1 MNQLDPSWDAE
12 QKEALIRQGKVGSIF
27 NVVGAKQ
34 INRLQRMAV
43 EETRLGIPLVV
54 ARDVIHGYRTI
65 YPIPLGQGATWN
77 PELVEQAAQLTAKE
91 AVSDGIRWAFSPMVD
106 VAHDPRWGRVAEGY
120 GEDPLLTSQ
129 MAAATV
135 RGYQHELSS
144 TPQDGP
150 SKIYNRP
157 SAVKSKIRRQ
167 PPNLSSMPQA
177 SGPSSNSASGPSSNS
192 ASGPIPSDRALGQ
205 RTSNSAAVQQSAGR
219 SAGLRPALAACVKHF
234 AGYSASEGGRDY
246 NTTWIPETQLRDI
259 YLPPFKAALDAG
271 AMSVMCSFNAL
282 NGLPSSANHHLNV
295 DILRDEWHSDALLVS
310 DWGSGSDLVP
320 HGLCA
325 DKKEAAERCINA
337 RMEMDMQGNI
347 YTDYLAELI
356 AEGKVK
362 ESQIDDCVRSILRL
376 KYRLGLFDNPY
387 VDEDKVIAY
396 TPEALELATRVAE
409 ESAIL
414 LKNNGILPLSISP
427 QEKSSSTIYNLKS
440 TIYNKAAPPNLSS
453 MPQASGPTSNSASD
467 LTSNSAAVQLPT
479 AKRSILITGPL
490 AHQKKEQLGTW
501 VFDAQ
506 PDHSVTPLE
515 AFQQMVS
522 SFDFPLS
529 TFDYI
534 YEPGLAYSRDKNTDF
549 SKVIAK
555 AKQADVI
562 LYFCGEE
569 AILSGE
575 ARCRA
580 DLNLPGAQRELMKA
594 LATTGKPV
602 VMIVMAG
609 RPLTIGAEVE
619 QAAAV
624 LYAFH
629 GGTMAG
635 QALCNII
642 TGKTVPSGKTPIT
655 FPKMVGQVPL
665 YYNRLNTGRPSYDP
679 PMLIDSI
686 PIGCPQFSIGQSSYW
701 LETPTEPLFPFGFG
715 LSYTTFEYGPTHVQM
730 VNDKMVN
737 GFMPQAESSSI
748 IYHLS
753 SMPQAS
759 GLTSNSVSGQYTVSC
774 TIKNTGS
781 YDAYETA
788 QLYAHQLSG
797 AVARPIAEL
806 KGFKK
811 VFIPAGDSCT
821 VTFTIT
827 PEQLGY
833 WHESWEP
840 VRGSDVKAH
849 RYYFATDNAPFSFRI
864 APHS

>member
-1 MNQLDPSWDAE
+1 MTLEEKIGQMNQLDPSWDAE

-77 PELVEQAAQLTAKE
+77 PELIEQAAQLTAKE

-120 GEDPLLTSQ
+120 GEDPFLTSQ

-150 SKIYNRP
+150 S
-157 SAVKSKIRRQ
+157 
-167 PPNLSSMPQA
+167 
-177 SGPSSNSASGPSSNS
+177 SNSASGPSSNS
-192 ASGPIPSDRALGQ
+192 V
-205 RTSNSAAVQQSAGR
+205 AVQQSKGR
-219 SAGLRPALAACVKHF
+219 SAGLRPAMAACVKHF

-320 HGLCA
+320 HGLCT

-427 QEKSSSTIYNLKS
+427 QD
-440 TIYNKAAPPNLSS
+440 
-453 MPQASGPTSNSASD
+453 G

-515 AFQQMVS
+515 AFEQLLNGKCPTSNSASGPTSNSAAVELPTAQRS
-522 SFDFPLS
+522 NFQLL
-529 TFDYI
+529 
-534 YEPGLAYSRDKNTDF
+534 YEPGLTYSRDKNTDF

-580 DLNLPGAQRELMKA
+580 DLNLPGAQREMMKA
-594 LATTGKPV
+594 LSATGKPV
-602 VMIVMAG
+602 VMVVMAG

-624 LYAFH
+624 IYAFH

-635 QALCNII
+635 PALYNII

-715 LSYTTFEYGPTHVQM
+715 LSYTTFEYGPTTYE
-730 VNDKMVN
+730 K
-737 GFMPQAESSSI
+737 
-748 IYHLS
+748 
-753 SMPQAS
+753 QAS
-759 GLTSNSVSGQYTVSC
+759 GAYEVTCL
-774 TIKNTGS
+774 IKNTGKFN
-781 YDAYETA
+781 AFETA

-833 WHESWEP
+833 WHDTWEP

-849 RYYFATDNAPFSFRI
+849 RYYFDTDNAPFTFRI

>member
-1 MNQLDPSWDAE
+1 MTLEEKIGQMNQLDPSWDAE
-12 QKEALIRQGKVGSIF
+12 PKEALIRQGKVGSIF

-77 PELVEQAAQLTAKE
+77 PELIEQAAQLTAKE

-135 RGYQHELSS
+135 KGYQS
-144 TPQDGP
+144 QG
-150 SKIYNRP
+150 
-157 SAVKSKIRRQ
+157 
-167 PPNLSSMPQA
+167 M
-177 SGPSSNSASGPSSNS
+177 
-192 ASGPIPSDRALGQ
+192 
-205 RTSNSAAVQQSAGR
+205 
-219 SAGLRPALAACVKHF
+219 AACVKHF

-362 ESQIDDCVRSILRL
+362 ESQIDECVRSILRL

-427 QEKSSSTIYNLKS
+427 QNLQSKIYNKASAAKSTIGHRPYNLKS
-440 TIYNKAAPPNLSS
+440 KIRP
-453 MPQASGPTSNSASD
+453 SA
-467 LTSNSAAVQLPT
+467 V
-479 AKRSILITGPL
+479 SILITGPL

-506 PDHSVTPLE
+506 PEHSVTPLE

-534 YEPGLAYSRDKNTDF
+534 YEPGLTYSRDKNTDF

-594 LATTGKPV
+594 LAATGKPV
-602 VMIVMAG
+602 VMVVMAG

-715 LSYTTFEYGPTHVQM
+715 LSYTTFEYGPTHVQINGKILNDQINEQM
-730 VNDKMVN
+730 VNDQMVN
-737 GFMPQAESSSI
+737 I
-748 IYHLS
+748 
-753 SMPQAS
+753 
-759 GLTSNSVSGQYTVSC
+759 SC
-774 TIKNTGS
+774 VIKNTGKF
-781 YDAYETA
+781 DAYETA

-833 WHESWEP
+833 WHDTWEP

-849 RYYFATDNAPFSFRI
+849 RYYFATDNAPFTFRI

>member
-1 MNQLDPSWDAE
+1 MTLEEKIGQMNQLDPSWDAE
-12 QKEALIRQGKVGSIF
+12 PKEALIRQGKVGSIF
-27 NVVGAKQ
+27 NVVGVKQ

-77 PELVEQAAQLTAKE
+77 PELIEQAAQLTAKE

-120 GEDPLLTSQ
+120 GEDPFLTSQ

-144 TPQDGP
+144 TPQAE
-150 SKIYNRP
+150 SSSIIYH
-157 SAVKSKIRRQ
+157 
-167 PPNLSSMPQA
+167 LSSMPQA
-177 SGPSSNSASGPSSNS
+177 
-192 ASGPIPSDRALGQ
+192 
-205 RTSNSAAVQQSAGR
+205 
-219 SAGLRPALAACVKHF
+219 AGLRPALAACVKHF

-427 QEKSSSTIYNLKS
+427 QNLQSKIYNKASAAKSTIGHRPYNLKS
-440 TIYNKAAPPNLSS
+440 KIRP
-453 MPQASGPTSNSASD
+453 SA
-467 LTSNSAAVQLPT
+467 V
-479 AKRSILITGPL
+479 SILITGPL

-522 SFDFPLS
+522 SFDFRTSSGLS

-534 YEPGLAYSRDKNTDF
+534 YEPGLTYSRDKNTDF

-594 LATTGKPV
+594 LAATGKPV
-602 VMIVMAG
+602 VMVVMAG

-624 LYAFH
+624 IYAFH

-715 LSYTTFEYGPTHVQM
+715 LSYTTFEYGPTTYE
-730 VNDKMVN
+730 K
-737 GFMPQAESSSI
+737 
-748 IYHLS
+748 
-753 SMPQAS
+753 QAS
-759 GLTSNSVSGQYTVSC
+759 GAYEVTCL
-774 TIKNTGS
+774 IKNTGKFN
-781 YDAYETA
+781 AFETA

-833 WHESWEP
+833 WHDTWEP

-849 RYYFATDNAPFSFRI
+849 RYYFATDNAPFTFRI

>member
-1 MNQLDPSWDAE
+1 MTLEEKIGQMNQLDPSWDAE
-12 QKEALIRQGKVGSIF
+12 PKEALIRQGKVGSIF

-77 PELVEQAAQLTAKE
+77 PELIEQAAQLTAKE

-120 GEDPLLTSQ
+120 GEDPFLTSQ

-150 SKIYNRP
+150 SSN
-157 SAVKSKIRRQ
+157 SAAVHLPTAPAVQ
-167 PPNLSSMPQA
+167 HPT
-177 SGPSSNSASGPSSNS
+177 SNSASGPTSNS
-192 ASGPIPSDRALGQ
+192 ASGP
-205 RTSNSAAVQQSAGR
+205 T
-219 SAGLRPALAACVKHF
+219 RPALAACVKHF

-320 HGLCA
+320 HGLCT

-362 ESQIDDCVRSILRL
+362 ESQIDECVRSILRL

-427 QEKSSSTIYNLKS
+427 QEKSSSTIYNRPSAVKS
-440 TIYNKAAPPNLSS
+440 KIRP
-453 MPQASGPTSNSASD
+453 SA
-467 LTSNSAAVQLPT
+467 V
-479 AKRSILITGPL
+479 SILITGPL

-506 PDHSVTPLE
+506 PEHSVTPLE
-515 AFQQMVS
+515 AFEQLLNGKCPTSNSASGPTSNSAAVQHPTAQRS
-522 SFDFPLS
+522 NFQLL
-529 TFDYI
+529 
-534 YEPGLAYSRDKNTDF
+534 YEPGLTYSRDKNTDF

-594 LATTGKPV
+594 LAATGKPV
-602 VMIVMAG
+602 VMVVMAG

-715 LSYTTFEYGPTHVQM
+715 LSYTTFEYGPTHVQQSEGRS
-730 VNDKMVN
+730 N
-737 GFMPQAESSSI
+737 S
-748 IYHLS
+748 
-753 SMPQAS
+753 AS
-759 GLTSNSVSGQYTVSC
+759 GLTSNSASGQYTVSC

-781 YDAYETA
+781 YDAFEIA
-788 QLYAHQLSG
+788 QLYSRQQSG
-797 AVARPIAEL
+797 TVARPIAEL

-821 VTFTIT
+821 VTFTLT

-833 WHESWEP
+833 WHDTWEP

-849 RYYFATDNAPFSFRI
+849 RYYFATDNAPFTFRI

>member
-1 MNQLDPSWDAE
+1 MTLEEKIGQMNQLDPSWDAE
-12 QKEALIRQGKVGSIF
+12 PKEALIRQGKVGSIF

-77 PELVEQAAQLTAKE
+77 PELIEQAAQLTAKE

-120 GEDPLLTSQ
+120 GEDPFLTSQ

-144 TPQDGP
+144 TPQG
-150 SKIYNRP
+150 
-157 SAVKSKIRRQ
+157 
-167 PPNLSSMPQA
+167 
-177 SGPSSNSASGPSSNS
+177 GPSSNSASGLTSNSVSGPTSNS
-192 ASGPIPSDRALGQ
+192 ASGP
-205 RTSNSAAVQQSAGR
+205 T
-219 SAGLRPALAACVKHF
+219 RPALAACVKHF

-320 HGLCA
+320 HGLCT

-414 LKNNGILPLSISP
+414 LKNNGILPLSITP
-427 QEKSSSTIYNLKS
+427 QNLQSK
-440 TIYNKAAPPNLSS
+440 IYNKA
-453 MPQASGPTSNSASD
+453 
-467 LTSNSAAVQLPT
+467 SAAKSTIGHRPYNLQSKIRPSAV
-479 AKRSILITGPL
+479 SILITGPL

-506 PDHSVTPLE
+506 PEHSVTPLE

-522 SFDFPLS
+522 SFDFRTSSGLS

-534 YEPGLAYSRDKNTDF
+534 YEPGLTYSRDKNTDF

-594 LATTGKPV
+594 LAATGKPV
-602 VMIVMAG
+602 VMVVMAG

-635 QALCNII
+635 LALCNII

-715 LSYTTFEYGPTHVQM
+715 LSYTTFEYGPTHVQQSEGQS
-730 VNDKMVN
+730 N
-737 GFMPQAESSSI
+737 FQ
-748 IYHLS
+748 
-753 SMPQAS
+753 QRS
-759 GLTSNSVSGQYTVSC
+759 GLTSNSASGLYTISC
-774 TIKNTGS
+774 TIRNTGS

-833 WHESWEP
+833 WHDTWEP

-849 RYYFATDNAPFSFRI
+849 RYYFATDNAPFTFRI

>member
-12 QKEALIRQGKVGSIF
+12 PKEALIRQGKVGSIF
-27 NVVGAKQ
+27 NVVGAKE

-77 PELVEQAAQLTAKE
+77 PELIEQAAQLTAKE

-120 GEDPLLTSQ
+120 GEDPFLTSQ

-150 SKIYNRP
+150 S
-157 SAVKSKIRRQ
+157 
-167 PPNLSSMPQA
+167 
-177 SGPSSNSASGPSSNS
+177 SNSASGP
-192 ASGPIPSDRALGQ
+192 
-205 RTSNSAAVQQSAGR
+205 TSNSAAVKQPAGR
-219 SAGLRPALAACVKHF
+219 SAGLRPAMAACVKHF

-427 QEKSSSTIYNLKS
+427 QNLQSKIYNRPSAVKS
-440 TIYNKAAPPNLSS
+440 KIRP
-453 MPQASGPTSNSASD
+453 SA
-467 LTSNSAAVQLPT
+467 V
-479 AKRSILITGPL
+479 SILITGPL

-506 PDHSVTPLE
+506 PEHSVTPLE
-515 AFQQMVS
+515 AFQSLNVQLPTAQRS
-522 SFDFPLS
+522 NFQLLF
-529 TFDYI
+529 
-534 YEPGLAYSRDKNTDF
+534 EPGLAYSRDKNTDF

-594 LATTGKPV
+594 LAATGKPV
-602 VMIVMAG
+602 VMVVMAG

-624 LYAFH
+624 IYAFH

-715 LSYTTFEYGPTHVQM
+715 LSYTTFEYGPTTYE
-730 VNDKMVN
+730 K
-737 GFMPQAESSSI
+737 
-748 IYHLS
+748 
-753 SMPQAS
+753 QAS
-759 GLTSNSVSGQYTVSC
+759 GAYEVTCL
-774 TIKNTGS
+774 IKNTGKFN
-781 YDAYETA
+781 AFEIA

-833 WHESWEP
+833 WHDTWEP

-849 RYYFATDNAPFSFRI
+849 RYYFATDNAPFTFRI

>member
-1 MNQLDPSWDAE
+1 MTLEEKIGQMNQLDPSWDAE
-12 QKEALIRQGKVGSIF
+12 PKEALIRQGKVGSIF

-77 PELVEQAAQLTAKE
+77 PELIEQAAQLTAKE

-120 GEDPLLTSQ
+120 GEDPFLTSQ

-150 SKIYNRP
+150 SSN
-157 SAVKSKIRRQ
+157 SAAVHLPTAPAVQ
-167 PPNLSSMPQA
+167 HPT
-177 SGPSSNSASGPSSNS
+177 SNSASGPTSNS
-192 ASGPIPSDRALGQ
+192 ASGP
-205 RTSNSAAVQQSAGR
+205 T
-219 SAGLRPALAACVKHF
+219 RPALAACVKHF

-320 HGLCA
+320 HGLCT

-362 ESQIDDCVRSILRL
+362 ESQIDECVRSILRL

-427 QEKSSSTIYNLKS
+427 QEKSSSTIYNRPSAVKS
-440 TIYNKAAPPNLSS
+440 KIRP
-453 MPQASGPTSNSASD
+453 SA
-467 LTSNSAAVQLPT
+467 V
-479 AKRSILITGPL
+479 SILITGPL

-506 PDHSVTPLE
+506 PEHSVTPLE
-515 AFQQMVS
+515 AFEQ
-522 SFDFPLS
+522 L
-529 TFDYI
+529 
-534 YEPGLAYSRDKNTDF
+534 
-549 SKVIAK
+549 
-555 AKQADVI
+555 
-562 LYFCGEE
+562 
-569 AILSGE
+569 
-575 ARCRA
+575 
-580 DLNLPGAQRELMKA
+580 LN
-594 LATTGKPV
+594 GK
-602 VMIVMAG
+602 
-609 RPLTIGAEVE
+609 
-619 QAAAV
+619 
-624 LYAFH
+624 
-629 GGTMAG
+629 
-635 QALCNII
+635 
-642 TGKTVPSGKTPIT
+642 
-655 FPKMVGQVPL
+655 
-665 YYNRLNTGRPSYDP
+665 
-679 PMLIDSI
+679 
-686 PIGCPQFSIGQSSYW
+686 CP
-701 LETPTEPLFPFGFG
+701 
-715 LSYTTFEYGPTHVQM
+715 
-730 VNDKMVN
+730 
-737 GFMPQAESSSI
+737 
-748 IYHLS
+748 
-753 SMPQAS
+753 
-759 GLTSNSVSGQYTVSC
+759 TSNSASGPTS
-774 TIKNTGS
+774 NS
-781 YDAYETA
+781 A
-788 QLYAHQLSG
+788 
-797 AVARPIAEL
+797 AV
-806 KGFKK
+806 
-811 VFIPAGDSCT
+811 
-821 VTFTIT
+821 
-827 PEQLGY
+827 
-833 WHESWEP
+833 
-840 VRGSDVKAH
+840 
-849 RYYFATDNAPFSFRI
+849 
-864 APHS
+864 

>member
-1 MNQLDPSWDAE
+1 MDNYSFRTTVCCLLLVVLCSCAKKSAEDQFVDNLLAKMTLEEKIGQMNQLDPSWDAE
-12 QKEALIRQGKVGSIF
+12 PKEALIRQGKVGSIF

-77 PELVEQAAQLTAKE
+77 PELIEQAAQLTAKE

-135 RGYQHELSS
+135 KGYQS
-144 TPQDGP
+144 QG
-150 SKIYNRP
+150 
-157 SAVKSKIRRQ
+157 
-167 PPNLSSMPQA
+167 M
-177 SGPSSNSASGPSSNS
+177 
-192 ASGPIPSDRALGQ
+192 
-205 RTSNSAAVQQSAGR
+205 
-219 SAGLRPALAACVKHF
+219 AACVKHF

-362 ESQIDDCVRSILRL
+362 ESQIDECVRSILRL

-427 QEKSSSTIYNLKS
+427 QNLQSKIYNKASAAKSTIGHRPYNLKS
-440 TIYNKAAPPNLSS
+440 KIRP
-453 MPQASGPTSNSASD
+453 SA
-467 LTSNSAAVQLPT
+467 V
-479 AKRSILITGPL
+479 SILITGPL

-506 PDHSVTPLE
+506 PEHSVTPLE

-534 YEPGLAYSRDKNTDF
+534 YEPGLTYSRDKNTDF

-594 LATTGKPV
+594 LAATGKPV
-602 VMIVMAG
+602 VMVVMAG

-715 LSYTTFEYGPTHVQM
+715 LSYTTFEYGPTHVQINGKILNDQINEQM
-730 VNDKMVN
+730 VNDQMVN
-737 GFMPQAESSSI
+737 I
-748 IYHLS
+748 
-753 SMPQAS
+753 
-759 GLTSNSVSGQYTVSC
+759 SC
-774 TIKNTGS
+774 VIKNTGKF
-781 YDAYETA
+781 DAYETA

-833 WHESWEP
+833 WHDTWEP

-849 RYYFATDNAPFSFRI
+849 RYYFATDNAPFTFRI

>member
-1 MNQLDPSWDAE
+1 MTLEEKIGQMNQLDPSWDAE
-12 QKEALIRQGKVGSIF
+12 PKEALIREGKVGSIF

-77 PELVEQAAQLTAKE
+77 PELIEQAAQLTAKE

-120 GEDPLLTSQ
+120 GEDPFLTSQ

-144 TPQDGP
+144 TPQEKSSSTIGHRP
-150 SKIYNRP
+150 YNL
-157 SAVKSKIRRQ
+157 KSKIRRQ

-177 SGPSSNSASGPSSNS
+177 AGP
-192 ASGPIPSDRALGQ
+192 
-205 RTSNSAAVQQSAGR
+205 T
-219 SAGLRPALAACVKHF
+219 RPALAACVKHF

-427 QEKSSSTIYNLKS
+427 QNLQSKIYNRPSAVKS
-440 TIYNKAAPPNLSS
+440 KIRP
-453 MPQASGPTSNSASD
+453 SA
-467 LTSNSAAVQLPT
+467 V
-479 AKRSILITGPL
+479 SILITGPL

-515 AFQQMVS
+515 AFQQMAS
-522 SFDFPLS
+522 SFDFRTSSGLS

-534 YEPGLAYSRDKNTDF
+534 YEPGLTYSRDKNTDF

-580 DLNLPGAQRELMKA
+580 DLNLPGAQREMMKA
-594 LATTGKPV
+594 LAATGKPV
-602 VMIVMAG
+602 VMVVMAG

-715 LSYTTFEYGPTHVQM
+715 LSYTTFEYGPTHVQQSEGRS
-730 VNDKMVN
+730 NSASGQTSN
-737 GFMPQAESSSI
+737 S
-748 IYHLS
+748 
-753 SMPQAS
+753 AS
-759 GLTSNSVSGQYTVSC
+759 GLYTVSC
-774 TIKNTGS
+774 TIKNTGKFN
-781 YDAYETA
+781 AFETA

-833 WHESWEP
+833 WHDTWEP

-849 RYYFATDNAPFSFRI
+849 RYYFATDNAPFTFRI

>member
-77 PELVEQAAQLTAKE
+77 PELIEQAARLTAQE

-120 GEDPLLTSQ
+120 GEDPFLTSQ

-150 SKIYNRP
+150 S
-157 SAVKSKIRRQ
+157 
-167 PPNLSSMPQA
+167 
-177 SGPSSNSASGPSSNS
+177 
-192 ASGPIPSDRALGQ
+192 
-205 RTSNSAAVQQSAGR
+205 SNSAAVKLPTAPAVQHPTAPAVQQPAGR

-414 LKNNGILPLSISP
+414 LKNNGILPLSTFDFRL
-427 QEKSSSTIYNLKS
+427 STLK
-440 TIYNKAAPPNLSS
+440 
-453 MPQASGPTSNSASD
+453 
-467 LTSNSAAVQLPT
+467 V
-479 AKRSILITGPL
+479 LITGPL

-506 PDHSVTPLE
+506 PEHSVTPLE
-515 AFQQMVS
+515 AFQQMAS

-534 YEPGLAYSRDKNTDF
+534 YEPGLTYSRDKNTDF

-594 LATTGKPV
+594 LAATGKPV
-602 VMIVMAG
+602 VMVVMAG

-624 LYAFH
+624 IYAFH

-715 LSYTTFEYGPTHVQM
+715 LSYTTFEYGPTHVQQSEGRS
-730 VNDKMVN
+730 NSAKN
-737 GFMPQAESSSI
+737 SSSNFQQRSGPTSNSASGPTSNSASG
-748 IYHLS
+748 LTSNSAKS
-753 SMPQAS
+753 SSSNFQQRS

-774 TIKNTGS
+774 TIRNTGS
-781 YDAYETA
+781 VDAYETA

-797 AVARPIAEL
+797 TVARPIAEL

-821 VTFTIT
+821 VTFTLT

-833 WHESWEP
+833 WHDTWEP

>member
-1 MNQLDPSWDAE
+1 MTLEEKIGQMNQLDPSWDAE
-12 QKEALIRQGKVGSIF
+12 PKEALIRQGKVGSIF
-27 NVVGAKQ
+27 NVVGAKE

-65 YPIPLGQGATWN
+65 YPIPLGQGATWD
-77 PELVEQAAQLTAKE
+77 PELIEQAAQLTAKE

-120 GEDPLLTSQ
+120 GEDPFLTSQ

-144 TPQDGP
+144 TPQAESS
-150 SKIYNRP
+150 SKIYNL
-157 SAVKSKIRRQ
+157 KSKIRRQ

-177 SGPSSNSASGPSSNS
+177 SGPTSNSASGP
-192 ASGPIPSDRALGQ
+192 
-205 RTSNSAAVQQSAGR
+205 TSNSAAVKQPAGR

-325 DKKEAAERCINA
+325 DKKDAAERCINA

-427 QEKSSSTIYNLKS
+427 QEKSSSTIYNRPSAVKS
-440 TIYNKAAPPNLSS
+440 KIRP
-453 MPQASGPTSNSASD
+453 SA
-467 LTSNSAAVQLPT
+467 V
-479 AKRSILITGPL
+479 SILITGPL

-534 YEPGLAYSRDKNTDF
+534 YEPGLTYSRDKNTDF

-594 LATTGKPV
+594 LAATGKPV
-602 VMIVMAG
+602 VMVVMAG

-624 LYAFH
+624 IYAFH

-715 LSYTTFEYGPTHVQM
+715 LSYTTFEYGPTTYE
-730 VNDKMVN
+730 K
-737 GFMPQAESSSI
+737 
-748 IYHLS
+748 
-753 SMPQAS
+753 QAS
-759 GLTSNSVSGQYTVSC
+759 GAYEVTCL
-774 TIKNTGS
+774 IKNTGKFN
-781 YDAYETA
+781 AFETA

-833 WHESWEP
+833 WHDTWEP

-849 RYYFATDNAPFSFRI
+849 RYYFATDNAPFTFRI

>member
-1 MNQLDPSWDAE
+1 MTLEEKIGQMNQLDPSWDAE
-12 QKEALIRQGKVGSIF
+12 PKEALIRQGKVGSIF

-77 PELVEQAAQLTAKE
+77 PELIEQAARLTAQE

-120 GEDPLLTSQ
+120 GEDPFLTSQ

-135 RGYQHELSS
+135 RGYQS
-144 TPQDGP
+144 QG
-150 SKIYNRP
+150 
-157 SAVKSKIRRQ
+157 
-167 PPNLSSMPQA
+167 M
-177 SGPSSNSASGPSSNS
+177 
-192 ASGPIPSDRALGQ
+192 
-205 RTSNSAAVQQSAGR
+205 
-219 SAGLRPALAACVKHF
+219 AACVKHF

-427 QEKSSSTIYNLKS
+427 QNLQSKIYNKASAAKSTIGHRPYNLKS
-440 TIYNKAAPPNLSS
+440 KIRP
-453 MPQASGPTSNSASD
+453 SA
-467 LTSNSAAVQLPT
+467 V
-479 AKRSILITGPL
+479 SILIAGPL

-506 PDHSVTPLE
+506 PEHSVTPLE

-534 YEPGLAYSRDKNTDF
+534 YEPGLTYSRDKNTDF

-594 LATTGKPV
+594 LAATGKPV
-602 VMIVMAG
+602 VMVVMAG
-609 RPLTIGAEVE
+609 RPLTIGAEVD

-715 LSYTTFEYGPTHVQM
+715 LSYTTFEYGPTHVQQSEGRS
-730 VNDKMVN
+730 N
-737 GFMPQAESSSI
+737 FQ
-748 IYHLS
+748 
-753 SMPQAS
+753 QRS

-774 TIKNTGS
+774 TIRNTGS
-781 YDAYETA
+781 YDAFETA

-840 VRGSDVKAH
+840 DRGSDVKAH
-849 RYYFATDNAPFSFRI
+849 RYYFATDNAPFTFRI